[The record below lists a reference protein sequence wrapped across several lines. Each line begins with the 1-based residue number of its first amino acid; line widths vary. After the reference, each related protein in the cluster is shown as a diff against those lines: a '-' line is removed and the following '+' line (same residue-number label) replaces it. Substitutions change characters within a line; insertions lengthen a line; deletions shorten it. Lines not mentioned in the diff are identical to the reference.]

1 MQTLSLEHIK
11 KPIVDE
17 FALFETCYQQ
27 VFATDNPVLAAI
39 FEHLAKSKGKQLRP
53 VLLLLTAKLCG
64 TPNER
69 TIYSAVVLEL
79 LHLASLVHDD
89 VVDNTLQRRGIES
102 VNALVD
108 NQRAVLAG
116 DYLLAQCMRLSCERL
131 SSKISSQA
139 ILADLVSELSSG
151 ELLQMHYAEQLA
163 WNRER
168 YFQII
173 RKKTAALFSCCT
185 KLAAVSVD
193 ADSALVE
200 KMVQLGE
207 WLGICFQIRDDIFDY
222 SPQMHTGKP
231 SLHDIRE
238 GKMTLPLIV
247 ALQNASD
254 EERTAVY
261 DFVRAKDFS
270 EANLARL
277 SQLVE
282 KYDGIETA
290 EREMAVYQQ
299 RVRALLNEFPDSES
313 KEALLL
319 LTDYFG
325 SRTK

>member
-11 KPIVDE
+11 APIADT
-17 FALFETCYQQ
+17 FAAFESCYQQ
-27 VFATDNPVLAAI
+27 VFSTDNPVLAAVY
-39 FEHLAKSKGKQLRP
+39 EHLSKTKGKQLRP
-53 VLLLLTAKLCG
+53 VLLLLAAKLCG

-79 LHLASLVHDD
+79 LHTASLVHDD

-102 VNALVD
+102 VNALMG

-116 DYLLAQCMRLSCERL
+116 DYLLAQCMRLSCEKL

-139 ILADLVSELSSG
+139 ILADLVGELSSG

-163 WNRER
+163 WDSER

-173 RKKTAALFSCCT
+173 RKKTAALFACCT

-193 ADSALVE
+193 ADTALID

-238 GKMTLPLIV
+238 GKMTLPLIA
-247 ALQNASD
+247 ALQKSSD
-254 EERTAVY
+254 EERAAVY

-270 EANLARL
+270 ETNLAL
-277 SQLVE
+277 LTQLVE
-282 KYDGIETA
+282 KYGGIATA
-290 EREMAVYQQ
+290 EREMAAYQQ